1 MKDIPIAFT
10 CRLIRHLAESRHSI
24 IREGWNHHPGTSS
37 PGLMAWQKCHQKLM
51 SRQITEI
58 RKGIFRLLC
67 DSRLQETYPAI
78 TEILDEDIIELKK
91 SCMIMLMLGFDK
103 KTTADLHC
111 INTLYIDLLCE
122 EFPEYFK

>member
-1 MKDIPIAFT
+1 MKDIPMAFT
-10 CRLIRHLAESRHSI
+10 CRLIRHMAESRHST
-24 IREGWNHHPGTSS
+24 IRERWNSHPDTSTS
-37 PGLMAWQKCHQKLM
+37 GLM
-51 SRQITEI
+51 SRQRSHQELANRQISGI
-58 RKGIFRLLC
+58 RKGIFRLIC
-67 DSRLQETYPAI
+67 DSGLHETHPVI
-78 TEILDEDIIELKK
+78 SEILDKDILELKK

>member
-1 MKDIPIAFT
+1 MKDIPMAFT
-10 CRLIRHLAESRHSI
+10 CRLIRHMAESRHST
-24 IREGWNHHPGTSS
+24 IRERWNSHPDTSTS
-37 PGLMAWQKCHQKLM
+37 GLM
-51 SRQITEI
+51 SRQISGI
-58 RKGIFRLLC
+58 RKGIFRLIC
-67 DSRLQETYPAI
+67 DSRLHETYPVI
-78 TEILDEDIIELKK
+78 SEILDKDILELKK